1 MATQVQPAKPAGT
14 FFGFMGMPAT
24 ITIQKKDGTYVE
36 GKRVEPKP
44 EGKKE

>member
-1 MATQVQPAKPAGT
+1 MSTGTQQKPIGT

-24 ITIQKKDGTYVE
+24 ITVTKKDGTYVE

-44 EGKKE
+44 EEKKE

>member
-1 MATQVQPAKPAGT
+1 MLTQSQQTKPVGV

-36 GKRVEPKP
+36 GKRVEPQQDA
-44 EGKKE
+44 KKE

>member
-1 MATQVQPAKPAGT
+1 MTTAAQPAKPVGT